1 MTTAKAVL
9 GVLAGMAAGAALGV
23 LFAPDKGSET
33 RRKITKKGEDI
44 AGSFEELTDSIEE
57 KIEKKFDEL
66 VHAVTGTIKKFKA
79 QSDAEINKRSVS
91 NN

>member
-23 LFAPDKGSET
+23 LFAPNKGSET
-33 RRKITKKGEDI
+33 RKKITKKGQDVADSI
-44 AGSFEELTDSIEE
+44 EELTDTMEE

-66 VHAVTGTIKKFKA
+66 VNAVNGRIRKFKSQA
-79 QSDAEINKRSVS
+79 DAEINKSTMAS
-91 NN
+91 